1 MFYTDFPGSLV
12 GKESACNAG
21 DPGSVP
27 GSGRSSG
34 EGVGYPLQY
43 SYASLW
49 LSWYRIC
56 PQCGRPGFYPW
67 VGKISWRREWLPPPR
82 FWPGEFH
89 GLGASVVV
97 ACGLSSCGWWALE
110 LGLNSC
116 AQAQL
121 LSVMWDP
128 PVPGI
133 KPMSLTLADGF
144 LITGPR

>member
-67 VGKISWRREWLPPPR
+67 VGKISWRKEWLPTPV
-82 FWPGEFH
+82 FLPGKSYEQESLVSFSPGGRKRVGH
-89 GLGASVVV
+89 YLATKQRQQIV
-97 ACGLSSCGWWALE
+97 CM
-110 LGLNSC
+110 C
-116 AQAQL
+116 AYYY
-121 LSVMWDP
+121 
-128 PVPGI
+128 
-133 KPMSLTLADGF
+133 
-144 LITGPR
+144 